1 MLSAPYDAYLVLV
14 LLAAVF
20 AAFVNERWRNDVVAM
35 SGVAFL
41 MAVGVLAPKEVL
53 GVATNEAPVTVAAMF
68 VLSAALDRTGVVE
81 RGARYVTG
89 LAGRSA
95 TLSLAALMGSTLV
108 ISAFMNNTP
117 VVVVLTPVA
126 VMLAGVLRRSAS
138 GFLIPLSYAS
148 ILGGTCTLI
157 GTSTNLVV
165 NGAAQAAGVA
175 PFGLFEITPAGIVYG
190 IVGIAYMVLIG
201 RHLLPEREIFTE
213 IADAGKRRQFL
224 TEVLV
229 PLDSPLIGK
238 TLEEAE
244 VARKLGARVVDLIRN
259 RISFAS
265 DLAKLVLQAGDRLML
280 RTNMADVIGL
290 RQEGDVVFGA
300 DEHHAIEPIATQST
314 RIMEGIVG
322 PRSLLSGRRL
332 AEVNLRRLFGVY
344 ILAVHRHG
352 ENVGRNFE
360 RVRLE
365 VGDTLLLEGPAEGL
379 SQLFAQGA
387 LVSLSE
393 PSEQPSRRDKGWL
406 AIAALLGVILLAVF
420 DVMPISG
427 LALIGAA
434 VVIAGGCLEP
444 DEAYAAVNWPIIALI
459 MSMLAIGRAM
469 DVTGA
474 GRMVVDAVM
483 HLVGG
488 LGPHVVLAAVYLVTM
503 LLTEFLSNNAT
514 AILITPIAIGIAKGL
529 GVDPRPFVVAVMFA
543 ASASFAT
550 PIGYQTNTF
559 VYSAGG
565 YRFMDFVR
573 VGAPLNLLLWLVAV
587 FLIPALWPL
596 APR

>member
-1 MLSAPYDAYLVLV
+1 MLIPAVSD
-14 LLAAVF
+14 LARSQRI
-20 AAFVNERWRNDVVAM
+20 AA
-35 SGVAFL
+35 SKL
-41 MAVGVLAPKEVL
+41 M
-53 GVATNEAPVTVAAMF
+53 
-68 VLSAALDRTGVVE
+68 
-81 RGARYVTG
+81 
-89 LAGRSA
+89 
-95 TLSLAALMGSTLV
+95 
-108 ISAFMNNTP
+108 
-117 VVVVLTPVA
+117 
-126 VMLAGVLRRSAS
+126 
-138 GFLIPLSYAS
+138 IPLSYAA

-165 NGAAQAAGVA
+165 SGAAQAAGLA
-175 PFGLFEITPAGIVYG
+175 PFSLFEITPAGVVYG
-190 IVGIAYMVLIG
+190 IVGIAYMLLIG
-201 RHLLPEREIFTE
+201 RRLLPERELFTE
-213 IADAGKRRQFL
+213 IADGSRRRQFL

-238 TLEEAE
+238 TLEEAQ

-265 DLAKLVLQAGDRLML
+265 DLANLVLQAGDRLML

-300 DEHHAIEPIATQST
+300 VGHHAIEPIATQST

-322 PRSLLSGRRL
+322 PRSLLAGRRL

-352 ENVGRNFE
+352 ENIGLNFE

-379 SQLFAQGA
+379 TQLFAQGS
-387 LVSLSE
+387 LVSLSD

-406 AIAALLGVILLAVF
+406 AVAALLGVIVLAAF

-427 LALIGAA
+427 LGLIGAA

-444 DEAYAAVNWPIIALI
+444 DEAYTAVNWPILVLI
-459 MSMLAIGRAM
+459 ISMLAVGKAM
-469 DVTGA
+469 EVTGA
-474 GRMVVDAVM
+474 GRLIVDGVM
-483 HLVGG
+483 LLVGN
-488 LGPHVVLAAVYLVTM
+488 LGPHVVLSAVYLVTM

-514 AILITPIAIGIAKGL
+514 AILVTPIAIGIAKSL
-529 GVDPRPFVVAVMFA
+529 GVDPRPFVVAIMFA

-573 VGAPLNLLLWLVAV
+573 VGAPLNLLLWLVAS

-596 APR
+596 TPN